1 MDCCDSTIP
10 TLSPIKQG
18 DTFTLACAY
27 KENGVAVNITDFT
40 IRAQLRDSTGDLILE
55 LPVSKANQTTNPGVF
70 VLGSNTPPSPPFP
83 IDELSCDIQFSDADD
98 VVRSTQTFNVPVVE
112 DVTHD

>member
-1 MDCCDSTIP
+1 MNCDTIP
-10 TLSPIKQG
+10 TTLSPVKQG
-18 DTFTLACAY
+18 DTFTLACVY
-27 KENGVAVNITDFT
+27 KENGVAFDVTNFT

-70 VLGSNTPPSPPFP
+70 VLGANTPPSPPFP
-83 IDELSCDIQFSDADD
+83 IDELQCDIQFSDIDD
-98 VVRSTQTFNVPVVE
+98 VVRSTQTFFVPVVE